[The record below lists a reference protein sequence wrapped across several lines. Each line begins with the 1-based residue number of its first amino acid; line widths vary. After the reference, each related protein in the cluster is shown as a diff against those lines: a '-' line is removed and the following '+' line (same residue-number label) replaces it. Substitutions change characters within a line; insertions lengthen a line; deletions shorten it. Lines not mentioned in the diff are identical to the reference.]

1 MTRGYDTFGV
11 GGSGPV
17 DGAVLSAGI
26 DALGV
31 TLTDRGDV
39 SDAQVVASD
48 VAQDVTV
55 RASSSQL
62 VTVSNLRPTVDTY
75 LRRDQGTTSFGT
87 AATMEAKANTA
98 VVNNQR
104 HAYIGW
110 NLGAILGAGFAS
122 ASGGTA
128 LLTVS
133 HNGVGSQSLF
143 FEVYTHTSQPF
154 SDTSTWNA
162 NEPPPGTLR
171 QSSSSVSVP
180 AGAASSVSLSIIG
193 AAFRASEWTYL
204 RLLGNT
210 SIGGDTVL
218 FTIVSSE
225 GATSPRLTINS
236 VQV

>member
-1 MTRGYDTFGV
+1 MTRGYDTFGT

-26 DALGV
+26 DSLGV
-31 TLTDRGDV
+31 TLTDVGNLSDV
-39 SDAQVVASD
+39 QEFTSD

-110 NLGAILGAGFAS
+110 NLGAILGGGFVS
-122 ASGGTA
+122 TSSGTA

-133 HNGVGSQSLF
+133 HDGVGSQQLF
-143 FEVYTHTSQPF
+143 FEVYT
-154 SDTSTWNA
+154 DTSTWDA

-210 SIGGDTVL
+210 GVVGDTVL

-225 GATSPRLTINS
+225 GSTSPRLTINS